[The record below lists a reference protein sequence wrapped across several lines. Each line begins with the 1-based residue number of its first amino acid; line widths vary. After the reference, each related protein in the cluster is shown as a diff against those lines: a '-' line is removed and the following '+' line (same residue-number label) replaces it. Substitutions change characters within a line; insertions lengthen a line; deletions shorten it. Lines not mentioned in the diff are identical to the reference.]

1 VAVRSVLVIRKS
13 ALYTPSMLHSVARS
27 RRPFTFFCSIVQIV
41 VTAIALGL
49 STAAAQ
55 QPPEP
60 STAPGSRPPG
70 GQQVAALGRIEPLDG
85 IIRLGAPTPLASSSG
100 LLMHELHVLEGED
113 VLAGQLL
120 ATTDTAAVLEA
131 AALEAHAGIELA
143 RREARA
149 AHSRA
154 DQQCVLAEVRQRE
167 AERREAL
174 GDRGYVTEEE
184 TDRARA
190 DARLAAATCRS
201 SRDEA
206 AAVEAAITVAESAHR
221 RALAERDRARIIA
234 PVDARVLD
242 IIAQPGER
250 IGANGAIELAR
261 IDHMQAVAEVY
272 EADLPRLR
280 VGDPAEI
287 RSPVL
292 DRALTGRVRYI
303 RPIVRKQDVI
313 DTDPAAR
320 KDARIVE
327 VEIRLD
333 DPQVVAGLTN
343 LQVRV
348 LINP

>member
-1 VAVRSVLVIRKS
+1 
-13 ALYTPSMLHSVARS
+13 MLHVVARAKRLPKS
-27 RRPFTFFCSIVQIV
+27 FCRLVQMV
-41 VTAIALGL
+41 VLWTALGPAP
-49 STAAAQ
+49 AAAQ
-55 QPPEP
+55 QPPDP
-60 STAPGSRPPG
+60 STAPGSRPLSG
-70 GQQVAALGRIEPLDG
+70 DQVAALGRIEPLDG

-100 LLMHELHVLEGED
+100 LLMQELHVREGDD

-131 AALEAHAGIELA
+131 AAVEAYAGIALA

-154 DQQCVLAEVRQRE
+154 DQQCVLADVRQRE
-167 AERREAL
+167 AERRDAL
-174 GDRGYVTEEE
+174 GEQGYVTEEE

-190 DARLAAATCRS
+190 DALLAAATCRS

-206 AAVEAAITVAESAHR
+206 EAADAAIAVAESSHR

-242 IIAQPGER
+242 ILAHPGER
-250 IGANGAIELAR
+250 IGATGAIELAR
-261 IDHMQAVAEVY
+261 IDYMQAVAEVY
-272 EADLPRLR
+272 EADLPRIR

-292 DRALTGRVRYI
+292 DRPLTGSVRHI
-303 RPIVRKQDVI
+303 RPFVRKQDVI
-313 DTDPAAR
+313 GTDPAAR
-320 KDARIVE
+320 KDARIIE
-327 VEIRLD
+327 VEITLD
-333 DPQVVAGLTN
+333 EPRIVAGLTN